1 MGIPGSA
8 NLLLAGGGAQAYEI
22 EQSLRFDGGRP
33 SRLTYDNSSG
43 TNNSSSAWTLSFWMK
58 RGSDVVTSQY
68 GNDLHLMMWTPSGS
82 CANTEYFLIA
92 DPQHGTTSIQNC
104 MSFRGGGYSGNAANK
119 LRDCSAWYHFVWR
132 GNTGSSSNIIYINGE
147 PVTAYNQGPS
157 SMTSQYVNGQSRWSI
172 GNSYTGCSSNPW
184 DGYLAEV
191 IFVDGQTLDHE
202 DFGEFDD
209 NGVWRPI
216 QYTGTFGTNGYY
228 LKFDPSATNGVG
240 HDHSGNGHHWTA
252 SNINT
257 SGSNT
262 DVFSDTPTNNFMVWN
277 RNNKYHSDQHETQ
290 EANLRFETVSSGDSS
305 EIRGTFATNTGKWYC
320 EFTLNSANG
329 TSVGLVQSRYQ
340 NYSSWIGN
348 GVDPTKDAYSWAYRT
363 DNGSTFHDQVTTSS
377 YGSSLGNG
385 DILMMAWDVDAGK
398 IWWGKNGTWFSS
410 GNPAS
415 GTNPAYTDS
424 DISSGEFL
432 DVACGHPGTNAS
444 ITMNAGQRAFGYT
457 PPSGFK
463 TLCTANLPAPDIADG
478 SDYFN
483 TSLWTGTG
491 SPVGITGVGFQPD
504 LVWVK
509 ARSRTADHKLQDS
522 VRGSYRYLQSNLQNG
537 ENTNSANDWFRSFD
551 SDGFTVAQYTT
562 GGTSTS
568 EWAGNGD
575 TYVGWSWLAANGTS
589 SNTAGGITSTVSV
602 NASAGFSIVTY
613 SGSAQNDTVGHGL
626 GVAPSLIIFKRLNNT
641 TSWPVYHS
649 AIGPSNLVQLNE
661 YAAQS
666 SSGNSF
672 GSTPTAPTS
681 TVFSVGDNGGTNYG
695 DMVAYCFAEVEGY
708 SKVGTYEGNGSSDGP
723 FIYCGFKPAWIMFK
737 HYSGSIAYQENA
749 IWAIYDAKRDT
760 YNVADAKLQAHVT
773 SPESTSAAIDILSN
787 GFKLRGVGDERNKGS
802 GSYYLYVAFAQHPF
816 GGDGVSPATAR

>member
-92 DPQHGTTSIQNC
+92 DPQHGTSSIQNC
-104 MSFRGGGYSGNAANK
+104 MSFRGGGYSGNIDNR
-119 LRDCSAWYHFVWR
+119 LGDCSAWYHFVWR
-132 GNTGSSSNIIYINGE
+132 GNTGSSSNIIYINGN

-191 IFVDGQTLDHE
+191 IFVDGQTLAHT

-277 RNNKYHSDQHETQ
+277 RNNKYPNDQHETQ

-329 TSVGLVQSRYQ
+329 TSVGLVQSRFR
-340 NYSSWIGN
+340 NESSWIGN

-424 DISSGEFL
+424 DISGGEFL
-432 DVACGHPGTNAS
+432 DVACGHPGTNGS

-463 TLCTANLPAPDIADG
+463 TLCSANLPVPDIADG
-478 SDYFN
+478 SQYYN
-483 TSLWTGTG
+483 NVLWSGNGTSQ
-491 SPVGITGVGFQPD
+491 SITGVGFKPD
-504 LVWVK
+504 FVWEKTRNDTSNHWLTDAVRGVNK
-509 ARSRTADHKLQDS
+509 ILSSSLQDS
-522 VRGSYRYLQSNLQNG
+522 EV
-537 ENTNSANDWFRSFD
+537 TNNNSIQSFD
-551 SDGFTVAQYTT
+551 SDGFSVGSDGAFNGSGVTMVA
-562 GGTSTS
+562 
-568 EWAGNGD
+568 WN
-575 TYVGWSWLAANGTS
+575 WLGANGTS

-613 SGSAQNDTVGHGL
+613 DGSAQNDTVGHGL
-626 GVAPSLIIFKRLNNT
+626 GVAPSLIIFKRRNNT

-649 AIGPSNLVQLNE
+649 AIGPSNFVQLNE
-661 YAAQS
+661 ATAS
-666 SSGNSF
+666 GSSGNSF

-681 TVFSVGDNGGTNYG
+681 TVFSVGNNGGTNYG
-695 DMVAYCFAEVEGY
+695 TMVAYCFAEVEGY
-708 SKVGTYEGNGSSDGP
+708 SKFGTYKAFDYADNV
-723 FIYCGFKPAWIMFK
+723 FIYLGFTPAFFMLKATDQSSNWCIFDSAR
-737 HYSGSIAYQENA
+737 HPYNGPNA
-749 IWAIYDAKRDT
+749 PNLRPNQNGTEQYFPLDF
-760 YNVADAKLQAHVT
+760 
-773 SPESTSAAIDILSN
+773 LSN
-787 GFKLRGVGDERNKGS
+787 GIKLRSAGTDVGHANKT
-802 GSYYLYVAFAQHPF
+802 YIYAAFAQHPF